1 MFKLEKNLFKK
12 MRRRPSWIF
21 KMIKAYFFDWMGT
34 LADVDNQGKIGSLL
48 DDNQRD
54 LLLTGK
60 FQDLNISEGLGQ
72 RINYMLMSENYKLYS
87 DTEEIISKLRL
98 DYKLA
103 IISNMFDIAS
113 GRIRESFPS
122 FLSQFDV
129 VTFSSEVGLKKPDL
143 EIFRH
148 TLNKLN
154 KNNRNINPGEVMM
167 VGDKKDKDIIPAIN
181 FGMQAGIIDRNKQ
194 NLGDIIF
201 N

>member
-1 MFKLEKNLFKK
+1 
-12 MRRRPSWIF
+12 
-21 KMIKAYFFDWMGT
+21 MIKAYFFDWMGT
-34 LADVDNQGKIGSLL
+34 LADVENQGKIGSLL

-72 RINYMLMSENYKLYS
+72 RINYMLMNENHRLYS
-87 DTEEIISKLRL
+87 DTEEIISKLKL

-113 GRIRESFPS
+113 GRIRESFPN

-143 EIFRH
+143 EIFRY
-148 TLNKLN
+148 TLSKLN
-154 KNNRNINPGEVMM
+154 QNNGHINVGEVMM
-167 VGDKKDKDIIPAIN
+167 VGDKEDKDIVPAVN
-181 FGMQAGIIDRNKQ
+181 LGMRAGIIDRSKQ
-194 NLGDIIF
+194 NLGDII
-201 N
+201 